1 MTHYKR
7 NNGALVD
14 ALGVVIAVAMTT
26 AICLIAACQY
36 SALRASPATPP
47 RSEVCVNCD
56 GVPSEPSAAVADE
69 PELMRTDRANEHHG

>member
-1 MTHYKR
+1 MNHYKR

-14 ALGVVIAVAMTT
+14 ALGVVIAVAMTA

-36 SALRASPATPP
+36 SALRASSPTPP

-56 GVPSEPSAAVADE
+56 SAPAEPSAAVADE